1 MRAIDRLHFSSVC
14 RDLNLLCRNQGERTI
29 MADDGV
35 THVRYVGLAVPEF
48 ERERAFLVDQWGLPQ
63 IALDGDTACFAAE
76 GSSEQFVFRLRKATE
91 RRLDVL
97 SLAVANAAS
106 VEAFAGRLE
115 AAGVKLISRPLRLDS
130 PGGGYGFR
138 FFDVDGRT
146 IEVSSDVGTRAA
158 RELARGESIPA
169 TLSHVVMHT
178 PDLKKTVAF
187 YQEHLGF
194 RISDRLGNFMCFLRC
209 NSVHHCLAFIP
220 GPASFNHAAFEMR
233 DLDEMMRGMGRL
245 VKENVELGWGP
256 GRHTAGNNTFAYF
269 KSPSGNVL
277 EYTAEVQRIDEA
289 SWQPTVY
296 EPSPQVTDQWGTGTI
311 FGGGPQKLGHP
322 VPDPGLWTPPPR

>member
-1 MRAIDRLHFSSVC
+1 MTDDR
-14 RDLNLLCRNQGERTI
+14 
-29 MADDGV
+29 V

-48 ERERAFLVDQWGLPQ
+48 ERERVFLTQNWGLPQ
-63 IALDGDTACFAAE
+63 VAIDEDTAYFAAAA
-76 GSSEQFVFRLRKATE
+76 SREQFVFRLRKAAE

-97 SLAVANAAS
+97 SLGVATDAAVDS
-106 VEAFAGRLE
+106 LAGRLE
-115 AAGVKLISRPLRLDS
+115 SAGIKLISRPQRLDG

-146 IEVSSDVGTRAA
+146 LEVSSDVATRTA

-178 PDLKKTVAF
+178 PDLKTSVAF
-187 YQEHLGF
+187 YEKHLGF
-194 RISDRLGNFMCFLRC
+194 RVSDWLGNFMCFLRC

-220 GPASFNHAAFEMR
+220 GPVSFNHAAFEMR
-233 DLDEMMRGMGRL
+233 DLDEMMRGVARL
-245 VKENVELGWGP
+245 VKEDVVLGWGP

-269 KSPSGNVL
+269 KSPNGNVL

-289 SWQPTVY
+289 TWKPTVY
-296 EPSPQVTDQWGTGTI
+296 EPSPQITDQWGTGTV
-311 FGGGPQKLGHP
+311 FGGGPQKLGAP
-322 VPDPGLWTPPPR
+322 QPDPGLWTPPPR